1 MRKGG
6 TVARIDL
13 NKAVIYAGPL
23 SGTIWLASGSSR
35 TLDKRDV
42 SNEAK
47 AAVID
52 HLLHGMPEG
61 GKGMKQVFGVN
72 GKYYEIQVKVL
83 GEKPPLEED

>member
-1 MRKGG
+1 M
-6 TVARIDL
+6 ARIDL
-13 NKAVIYAGPL
+13 DKAVIYAGPL
-23 SGTIWLASGSSR
+23 SGIIWLSSGTAR

-61 GKGMKQVFGVN
+61 GKGMKQVFGIN

-83 GEKPPLEED
+83 GEKPPHEQE